1 MHASATT
8 VSRLLSW
15 GGTVEPIDE
24 NRCEYRTSDDRLD
37 WLAVRV
43 GMLGFDFEIR
53 EPPELVT
60 RFREL
65 AGRFERATAGA

>member
-1 MHASATT
+1 MHASAAT
-8 VSRLLSW
+8 VSPLLSW

-37 WLAVRV
+37 WFAVRV
-43 GMLGFDFEIR
+43 GMLGFDFEVR
-53 EPPELVT
+53 EPPELVE

-65 AGRFERATAGA
+65 AGRFQRATACA